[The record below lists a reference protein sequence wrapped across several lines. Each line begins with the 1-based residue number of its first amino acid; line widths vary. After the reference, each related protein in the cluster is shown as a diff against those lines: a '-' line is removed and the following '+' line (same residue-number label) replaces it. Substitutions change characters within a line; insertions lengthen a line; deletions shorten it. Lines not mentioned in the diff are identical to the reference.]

1 MKLRFTL
8 FVLLIAMAAGLIAQT
23 PSEDPYL
30 WLEEVHGER
39 ALSWVEQQNQKTLE
53 RLTSHPQYQEI
64 YQDTLQDLTQSD
76 RLPNI
81 QIIGDYA
88 YDLVQDADHVRGL
101 WSRTKIA
108 DFLSNR
114 PDWQPVLD
122 LDKLGKDENASWV
135 FRGANCVKPG
145 NDRCMLTLSPGGSDA
160 SVYREF
166 DLVERKFVEGGFY
179 LPEVKASLAWEDRD
193 TLLVSAA
200 TTPENSSSSG
210 YGRTLKRWRRGK
222 PLVDEAVVLEVPPEH
237 MAVWPSSDI
246 SNGERYTIAADL
258 VTIFDSKIYLLQS
271 GREPLLLPFPTGFQ
285 LFGFAAGRGYGVI
298 NQPFQQDGEKI
309 KSGSMVAFP
318 IGEMVE
324 SGTLSRAEVLFSP
337 TENQAIS
344 ALLGYGTVDFDDVI
358 YFVITEDVVGKLKR
372 VRWSGDG
379 WAIDEV
385 ALPDHGAV
393 AIVGGHKESG
403 TVIANYQNLVTPP
416 TIYSIDNGLNPRA
429 IVSLKPKFDA
439 SGLIVEQNFATSKD
453 GTRVPYFIARP
464 RDLQLDGTAPTLIGA
479 YGGFGLTI
487 SPNYMGMFGGGAP
500 FKSII
505 QAGGIYVS
513 ANIRGGGEYGPDW
526 HNAGKRENRQ
536 RVYDDFYAVAEDLI
550 ARRYTTPKHLG
561 ISGASNS
568 GLLVGV
574 AVTQRPDL
582 YSAAL
587 CGVPLLDMKR
597 YHKLLAGASWM
608 AEYGDPDNPEDW
620 EFIEKYSPYHN
631 VRPMTEYPEV
641 MFWGS
646 TKDDRV
652 HPGHSRKMA
661 AKMMGQGHP
670 ILFYEET
677 EGGHGTAD
685 LNQQARL
692 QALQAIYLID
702 KLTRG

>member
-8 FVLLIAMAAGLIAQT
+8 FVLLIATAAGSIAQT

-30 WLEEVHGER
+30 WLEEVHGEQ

-53 RLTSHPQYQEI
+53 RLTSHPQYQEV
-64 YQDTLQDLTQSD
+64 YQDTLRDLTQSD
-76 RLPNI
+76 RLPKI
-81 QIIGDYA
+81 QSIGDYA

-101 WSRTKIA
+101 WSRAKIT

-135 FRGANCVKPG
+135 FRGANCVKPD

-166 DLVERKFVEGGFY
+166 DLVDRKFVEGGFY

-200 TTPENSSSSG
+200 TTAENSSSSG

-237 MAVWPSSDI
+237 MAIWPSSDI

-258 VTIFDSKIYLLQS
+258 VTIFDSTVYLLQS

-298 NQPFQQDGEKI
+298 NQPFQQDDENI

-344 ALLGYGTVDFDDVI
+344 ALLGYGTVDFDDAI

-372 VRWSGDG
+372 LRWSGDG

-416 TIYSIDNGLNPRA
+416 TIYSIDDDLNPRS

-550 ARRYTTPKHLG
+550 ARRYTTPKQLG